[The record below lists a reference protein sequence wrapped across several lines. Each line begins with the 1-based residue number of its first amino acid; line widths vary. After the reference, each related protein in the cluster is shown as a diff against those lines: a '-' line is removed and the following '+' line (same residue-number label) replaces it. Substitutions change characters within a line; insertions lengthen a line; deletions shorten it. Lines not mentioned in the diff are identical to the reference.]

1 MRKDTSVWNID
12 WLTVILFFVLIIF
25 GWLNIY
31 ASEYSL
37 SGGGSLLDLSTRAG
51 KQFVWICISI
61 LIAMG
66 IFLLD
71 QKFFDS
77 FAYII
82 YGIVLLLLV
91 LILLVGKEIS
101 GAKSW
106 FALWGLGIQPS
117 EFAKMATAFA
127 IAKFVDNYSGRR
139 FFHFKKYLVCI
150 GIFSLPML
158 LIVMQGD
165 TGTAMIFGAF
175 ILVLY
180 REGMSSIPLVA
191 LFGILVILFLSL
203 FVNQVLLIVG
213 VSVVTLFAIGFTIKR
228 PKNIAWIL
236 IIASII
242 FGIIKSID
250 FIFNDILKPY
260 QKKRLLALV
269 NPNIDPLGIGWN
281 VTQSKIAIGSGGF
294 WGKGFLNGTQTKFN
308 FVPEQSTDFIFC
320 TIGEEHG
327 WIGSTFIVLLFGM
340 FFFRLIFLAERQK
353 SKFSRVYGYSVIAI
367 LFAHFIINIAM
378 TMGLFPVVGIPLPFF
393 SYGGSSLFGFSILLF
408 VFLKLDSYRLQLLQR

>member
-12 WLTVILFFVLIIF
+12 WLTVILFFVLITF

-37 SGGGSLLDLSTRAG
+37 SGSGSLLDLSTRSG

>member
-37 SGGGSLLDLSTRAG
+37 SGSGSLLDLSTRAG

>member
-37 SGGGSLLDLSTRAG
+37 SGSGSLLDLSTRSG